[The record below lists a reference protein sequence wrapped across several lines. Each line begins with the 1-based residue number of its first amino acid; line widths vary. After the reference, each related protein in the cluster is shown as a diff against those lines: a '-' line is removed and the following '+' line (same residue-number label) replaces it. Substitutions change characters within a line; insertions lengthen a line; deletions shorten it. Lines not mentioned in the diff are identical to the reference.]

1 MALTQYVV
9 EHFAHDAGSD
19 VDQGSVSTY
28 LLPLVALVVGQLPGE
43 AGVEF
48 FRDAGWQRLATGE
61 VFADARWQCL
71 RLAIAVAVTTEN
83 PPDVVE
89 VIVVAALEI
98 VIIVIVVVAMGGF
111 FTFLGLVG
119 LVLAA
124 GVFAILAF
132 GLVGLAVAGVGQ
144 GLASAQDERQASG
157 V

>member
-1 MALTQYVV
+1 MQASKRPSLSWVNGRADRAVLTQYVV

-71 RLAIAVAVTTEN
+71 RLAIAVVVTTEN
-83 PPDVVE
+83 LSDVVE

-111 FTFLGLVG
+111 FSLMPLLNIGCCATGTCSVPATKKKG
-119 LVLAA
+119 K
-124 GVFAILAF
+124 
-132 GLVGLAVAGVGQ
+132 
-144 GLASAQDERQASG
+144 
-157 V
+157 